1 MINKN
6 KNFNRT
12 VLCIMDGLGYSPRE
26 QGNAVVAAGMPNLTK
41 ARNQNLTT
49 LIKASGH
56 EVGLDSAKD
65 AGNSEVGH
73 NAMGAGVTIK
83 QGLSLLN
90 DAFATGKIF
99 ESAVWQKI
107 STYPKLNI
115 IILCSNGRVHS
126 NIEHLF
132 QVIKQCEK
140 QNLPYSVIAI
150 TDGRDVSP
158 RSAAEFLAQL
168 PHLSVIGGRGQ
179 IFMDRYQAQTE
190 MLTRAFEVCVE
201 GKAPVVKDWRAYLE
215 EFYQNNPSLSDEQVP
230 PVIVDKDNLIK
241 NGEAILLLN
250 YRGDRAVETARMF
263 DQGDYLSDAQRA
275 LVKDCYFAGILQYD
289 AELNLPKNYLC
300 EPPVISNTLTEW
312 LCQHSARQYTVT
324 ETVKFGHMTY
334 FFNGNKSAPIDPKLE
349 TWLEIPSDKLN
360 NLYNKAPKMKAVEI
374 TDKLIENIESGNFD
388 FLKCNLPN
396 PDMVGHC
403 GEFDAAVVACQTV
416 DECVGRL
423 YDVCQKNKVNL
434 IVTADHGNAE
444 EMTDEN
450 GKVKTSHTNNLV
462 PIAICPFAD
471 PNFQMTNTEA
481 GHFGLTNL
489 AATICDL
496 MGIPADPHFN
506 PSMIKR
512 A

>member
-1 MINKN
+1 MTKN
-6 KNFNRT
+6 NLNRT
-12 VLCIMDGLGYSPRE
+12 VLCVMDGLGYSDR
-26 QGNAVVAAGMPNLTK
+26 QAGNAVVAAGMPNLTMAK
-41 ARNQNLTT
+41 DNNLYT
-49 LIKASGH
+49 LIRASGH
-56 EVGLDSAKD
+56 EVGLDSSKD

-99 ESAVWQKI
+99 ESAVWKKI
-107 STYPKLNI
+107 CTFPKLNI

-132 QVIKQCEK
+132 QITQQCEK
-140 QNLPYSVIAI
+140 ENLPYGVIAI

-158 RSAAEFLAQL
+158 RSAAEFLSQV

-190 MLTRAFEVCVE
+190 MLTKAFEVCVQ
-201 GKAPVVKDWRAYLE
+201 GKAPVVNDWQAYLE
-215 EFYQNNPSLSDEQVP
+215 DFYQKNPNLSDEQVP
-230 PVIVDKDNLIK
+230 PVIVDANNLIK

-263 DQGDYLSDAQRA
+263 DQGDYISQEQFA
-275 LVKDCYFAGILQYD
+275 LIKDCYFAGILQYD

-300 EPPVISNTLTEW
+300 EPPVINNTLTAW
-312 LCQHSARQYTVT
+312 LCSHGVRQYTVT

-334 FFNGNKSAPIDPKLE
+334 FFNGNKSAPLDSQLE

-360 NLYNKAPKMKAVEI
+360 NLYDKAPKMKAIEI
-374 TDKLIENIESGNFD
+374 TDHLIENIESGNFD

-396 PDMVGHC
+396 PDMVGHT
-403 GEFDAAVVACQTV
+403 GNFEAAVTACKTV
-416 DECVGRL
+416 DECIGRL
-423 YDVCQKNKVNL
+423 YEVCKKNNVNL
-434 IVTADHGNAE
+434 IITADHGNAE
-444 EMTDEN
+444 EMMDKN

-462 PIAICPFAD
+462 PFIVCPFATPD
-471 PNFQMTNTEA
+471 VTIRNGE
-481 GHFGLTNL
+481 FGLTNL
-489 AATICDL
+489 AATVCEL
-496 MGIPADPHFN
+496 LGLPADEHFN
-506 PSMIKR
+506 PSIVK
-512 A
+512 

>member
-1 MINKN
+1 MTNN
-6 KNFNRT
+6 NLRRT
-12 VLCIMDGLGYSPRE
+12 VLCVMDGLGYSARTA
-26 QGNAVVAAGMPNLTK
+26 GNAVVAAGMPHLTAAQK
-41 ARNQNLTT
+41 QHLST
-49 LIKASGH
+49 LIQASGH
-56 EVGLDSAKD
+56 EVGLDSTKD

-90 DAFATGKIF
+90 EAFDTGKIF

-132 QVIKQCEK
+132 KVLKQCEK
-140 QNLPYSVIAI
+140 QNLPVSVMAI

-158 RSAAEFLAQL
+158 RSAAEFLAQV

-179 IFMDRYQAQTE
+179 IFMDRYQSQTE
-190 MLTRAFEVCVE
+190 MLTKAFEVCVE
-201 GKAPVVKDWRAYLE
+201 GKAPVVKDWRAYLD
-215 EFYQNNPSLSDEQVP
+215 EFYQSNPNLSDEQVP
-230 PVIVDKDNLIK
+230 PVIVDPDNLIK
-241 NGEAILLLN
+241 NGEAVLLLN

-263 DQGDYLSDAQRA
+263 DNGDYISQTQFAKI
-275 LVKDCYFAGILQYD
+275 KDCYFAGILQYD

-300 EPPVISNTLTEW
+300 EPPVINNTLTAW
-312 LCQHSARQYTVT
+312 LCAHGVRQYTVT

-334 FFNGNKSAPIDPKLE
+334 FFNGNKSAPLDPKLE

-360 NLYNKAPKMKAVEI
+360 NLYDKAPKMKAVEI

-396 PDMVGHC
+396 PDMVGHT
-403 GEFDAAVVACQTV
+403 GNFAAAVTACQTV
-416 DECVGRL
+416 DDCVGRL
-423 YDVCQKNKVNL
+423 YGVCQKHNVNL
-434 IVTADHGNAE
+434 IITADHGNAE
-444 EMTDEN
+444 EMADEN

-462 PIAICPFAD
+462 PCVICPFAVNGAQLAD
-471 PNFQMTNTEA
+471 TTD
-481 GHFGLTNL
+481 GKFGLTNL
-489 AATICDL
+489 AATVCDL
-496 MGIPADPHFN
+496 LGIPADTHFN
-506 PSMIKR
+506 QSMIKLS
-512 A
+512 

>member
-1 MINKN
+1 MTNN
-6 KNFNRT
+6 QLRRT
-12 VLCIMDGLGYSPRE
+12 VLCVMDGLGYSARE
-26 QGNAVVAAGMPNLTK
+26 QGNAVVAAGMPHLTAAGK
-41 ARNQNLTT
+41 QHLST
-49 LIKASGH
+49 LIRASGH

-132 QVIKQCEK
+132 LVTQQCEK

-158 RSAAEFLAQL
+158 RSAAEFLAKV
-168 PHLSVIGGRGQ
+168 PHLTVIGGRGQ

-190 MLTRAFEVCVE
+190 MLTKAFEVCVQ
-201 GKAPVVKDWRAYLE
+201 GKAPVVTDWRAYLE
-215 EFYQNNPSLSDEQVP
+215 EFYQNNPNLSDEQVP
-230 PVIVDKDNLIK
+230 PVIVDPDNLIK

-263 DQGDYLSDAQRA
+263 DRGDYISAEQSA

-289 AELNLPKNYLC
+289 AELNLPAHYLC
-300 EPPVISNTLTEW
+300 EPPVINNTLTAW
-312 LCQHSARQYTVT
+312 LCEHGVRQYTVT

-334 FFNGNKSAPIDPKLE
+334 FFNGNKSAPIDKNLE

-360 NLYNKAPKMKAVEI
+360 NLYDKAPKMQAEPI
-374 TDKLIENIESGNFD
+374 TDKLVAAIESGKFD

-396 PDMVGHC
+396 PDMVGHT
-403 GEFDAAVVACQTV
+403 GNFDAAVTACRTV
-416 DECVGRL
+416 DACVGRL

-434 IVTADHGNAE
+434 IITADHGNAE
-444 EMTDEN
+444 EMADEN
-450 GKVKTSHTNNLV
+450 GKPKTSHTNNLV
-462 PIAICPFAD
+462 PLVICPFAAAD
-471 PNFQMTNTEA
+471 VKLADGE
-481 GHFGLTNL
+481 FGLTNL
-489 AATICDL
+489 AATICAL
-496 MGIPADPHFN
+496 LGVPANPHFN
-506 PSMIKR
+506 PSMVTLG
-512 A
+512 

>member
-1 MINKN
+1 MTNN
-6 KNFNRT
+6 LHRT
-12 VLCIMDGLGYSPRE
+12 VLCVMDGLGHNARTE
-26 QGNAVVAAGMPNLTK
+26 GNAVVAAGMPRLNAAK
-41 ARNQNLTT
+41 QQHLTT
-49 LIKASGH
+49 LIRASGH

-107 STYPKLNI
+107 CTYPKLNI

-132 QVIKQCEK
+132 LVTKQCEK

-158 RSAAEFLAQL
+158 RSAAEFLAQV
-168 PHLSVIGGRGQ
+168 PHLAVVGGRGQ

-190 MLTRAFEVCVE
+190 MLTKAFEVCVE
-201 GKAPVVKDWRAYLE
+201 GKAPVVKDWRAYLD
-215 EFYQNNPSLSDEQVP
+215 EFYQKNPNLSDEQVP
-230 PVIVDKDNLIK
+230 PAIIDPDNLIK
-241 NGEAILLLN
+241 NGEAVLLLN

-263 DQGDYLSDAQRA
+263 DNGDYLSDAQRA
-275 LVKDCYFAGILQYD
+275 LIKDCYFAGILQYD

-300 EPPVISNTLTEW
+300 EPPVINNTLTAW
-312 LCQHSARQYTVT
+312 LCEHGVRQYTVT

-360 NLYNKAPKMKAVEI
+360 NLYDKAPKMKAVEI
-374 TDKLIENIESGNFD
+374 TDKLIENIESGKYD

-396 PDMVGHC
+396 PDMVGHT
-403 GEFDAAVVACQTV
+403 GNFAAAVTACQTV
-416 DECVGRL
+416 DACVGRL
-423 YDVCQKNKVNL
+423 YDVCEKHKVNL
-434 IVTADHGNAE
+434 IITADHGNAE
-444 EMTDEN
+444 EMLDEN

-462 PIAICPFAD
+462 PLVVCPFATPD
-471 PNFQMTNTEA
+471 VQLADGE
-481 GHFGLTNL
+481 FGLTNL
-489 AATICDL
+489 AATVCDL
-496 MGIPADPHFN
+496 LGVPANPHFN
-506 PSMIKR
+506 PSMVKP

>member
-1 MINKN
+1 MTKN
-6 KNFNRT
+6 NQFNRT
-12 VLCIMDGLGYSPRE
+12 VLCVMDGLGYSARE
-26 QGNAVVAAGMPNLTK
+26 AGNAVVAAGMPNLTK
-41 ARNQNLTT
+41 ARNEHLTT

-90 DAFATGKIF
+90 DAFASGAIF
-99 ESAVWQKI
+99 KSAVWQKI

-132 QVIKQCEK
+132 KVIDQCKK
-140 QNLPYSVIAI
+140 QNLPFSVIAI

-158 RSAAEFLAQL
+158 RSAAEFLAQVPNL
-168 PHLSVIGGRGQ
+168 AVIGGRGQ

-190 MLTRAFEVCVE
+190 MLTKAFEVCVE
-201 GKAPVVKDWRAYLE
+201 GKAPVVKDWRAYLN
-215 EFYQNNPSLSDEQVP
+215 EFYQANPNLSDEQVP
-230 PVIVDKDNLIK
+230 PAIVDPNLLIK

-263 DQGDYLSDAQRA
+263 DNGDYLSDAQRA
-275 LVKDCYFAGILQYD
+275 MVKDCYFAGILQYD

-300 EPPVISNTLTEW
+300 EPPVINNTLTAW
-312 LCQHSARQYTVT
+312 LCQHGVRQYTVT

-349 TWLEIPSDKLN
+349 TWLELPSDKLN
-360 NLYNKAPKMKAVEI
+360 NLYDKAPKMKAVEI
-374 TDKLIENIESGNFD
+374 TDKLIENIESGKFD

-396 PDMVGHC
+396 PDMVGHT
-403 GEFDAAVVACQTV
+403 GNFDAAVTACKTV

-434 IVTADHGNAE
+434 IITADHGNAE

-462 PIAICPFAD
+462 PIAICPFGLPA
-471 PNFQMTNTEA
+471 MKLTNTENGA
-481 GHFGLTNL
+481 FGLTNL
-489 AATICDL
+489 AATICTL
-496 MGIPADPHFN
+496 LGLPADTHFN
-506 PSMIKR
+506 PSMIER